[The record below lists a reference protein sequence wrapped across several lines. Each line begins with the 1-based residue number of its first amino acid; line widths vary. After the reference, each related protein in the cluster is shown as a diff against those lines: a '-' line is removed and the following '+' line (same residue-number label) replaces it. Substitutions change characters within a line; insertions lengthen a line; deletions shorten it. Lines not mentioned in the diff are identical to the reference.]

1 MNGMVEFKKLLAV
14 EQERL
19 TESVLAGQNGS
30 HISMASE
37 VNTLK
42 AQLKLLEA
50 RIPTTVS
57 GRLGG
62 SGFNQGLMYSCL
74 WKTICRQTVSI
85 FSTML

>member
-1 MNGMVEFKKLLAV
+1 MNGIVEFKKLLAV

-42 AQLKLLEA
+42 AQLKLLE
-50 RIPTTVS
+50 TTVS
-57 GRLGG
+57 GRLEG